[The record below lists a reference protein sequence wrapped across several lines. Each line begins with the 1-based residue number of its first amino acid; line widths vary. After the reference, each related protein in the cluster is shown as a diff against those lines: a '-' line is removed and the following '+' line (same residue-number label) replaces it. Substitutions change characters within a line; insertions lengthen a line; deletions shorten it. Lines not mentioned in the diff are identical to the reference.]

1 MSALNFLSSVM
12 CGNSEN
18 LASDCTQ
25 CPKSYGKESCS
36 GEHCAFVS
44 DDDINYRCTEKSK
57 NY

>member
-1 MSALNFLSSVM
+1 M
-12 CGNSEN
+12 CGNYEN

-25 CPKSYGKESCS
+25 CPQLYGKESCS

-44 DDDINYRCTEKSK
+44 DDSNHYRCTEKSK